1 MSERRWWAS
10 PISDFSLLCTN
21 SAAASDFQVASS
33 GRFRDSYPQS
43 LGVFAVQIQRSH
55 TRHHSNNRTQQA
67 RRGGFTLIE
76 LLVVIAI
83 IAVLIALLL
92 PAVQQAREAARRSQ
106 CKNNLKQIGL
116 GLQNFHDTHG
126 NFPPGMPDDD
136 GRNYGWGFYILP
148 FMDQTALYNKI
159 SKDPDTSGLG
169 NEPPGLF
176 LFPKGGTPLINP
188 YTGTPM
194 TLGNVANTPTASGN
208 VDSKGTRMQI
218 NGNHGQSAAK
228 TVVSYAI
235 CPSDIL
241 PNTDNDGYGKSNYCG
256 NMGPQIQRAVAVNPW
271 NTVGTSQ
278 WNTCGGENGS
288 VQRGVLLYAKNNNNI
303 WVVSIRDIK
312 DGTANT
318 LLVGEVTESLNVNGS
333 ATGNG
338 GYPTFVSAQ
347 NNGGCNGL
355 SAGGNSA
362 LRLADDVFSINR
374 NRTTP
379 ESNGSF
385 GSQHA
390 GGAHFLMCDGTVR
403 FLNQNIDGVR
413 IYANLAHRSDR
424 ISVSD
429 F

>member
-1 MSERRWWAS
+1 
-10 PISDFSLLCTN
+10 
-21 SAAASDFQVASS
+21 
-33 GRFRDSYPQS
+33 
-43 LGVFAVQIQRSH
+43 
-55 TRHHSNNRTQQA
+55 
-67 RRGGFTLIE
+67 
-76 LLVVIAI
+76 
-83 IAVLIALLL
+83 
-92 PAVQQAREAARRSQ
+92 VQQAREAARRSQ
-106 CKNNLKQIGL
+106 CKNNLKQYGL

-136 GRNYGWGFYILP
+136 GQNYGWGFYILP
-148 FMDQTALYNKI
+148 FMDQTALYNKMA
-159 SKDPDTSGLG
+159 KADDTSGLG
-169 NEPPGLF
+169 GEPSGLM
-176 LFPKGGTPLINP
+176 LFPKGGTPLLNP
-188 YTGTPM
+188 FTGTPM
-194 TLGNVANTPTASGN
+194 TLGNVANTATASGN
-208 VDSKGTRMQI
+208 VDSKGTRMKLSTAA
-218 NGNHGQSAAK
+218 SAAGHSPHAR

-241 PNTDNDGYGKSNYCG
+241 PNTDNDGFGKSNYCG
-256 NMGPQIQRAVAVNPW
+256 NMGPQIQRTTATPGTPNPW
-271 NTVGTSQ
+271 NTAGTSQ
-278 WNTCGGENGS
+278 WNTCSGENGS
-288 VQRGVLLYAKNNNNI
+288 VQQGVLLYAKNNNNI

-318 LLVGEVTESLNVNGS
+318 LLVGEVTESLNVNPS
-333 ATGNG
+333 STGNG

-362 LRLADDVFSINR
+362 LRMADDVFQINMHR
-374 NRTTP
+374 ATP
-379 ESNGSF
+379 MIAESNGAF

-424 ISVSD
+424 IPVAG